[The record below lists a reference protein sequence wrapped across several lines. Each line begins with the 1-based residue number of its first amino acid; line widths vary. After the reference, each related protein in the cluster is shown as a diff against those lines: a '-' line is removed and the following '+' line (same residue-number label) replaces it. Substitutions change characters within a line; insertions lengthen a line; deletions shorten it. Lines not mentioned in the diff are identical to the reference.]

1 MDYAPRY
8 RLTRDRLIT
17 LGRSLEDSQAASPVP
32 GCPAWTVKDVYAHLA
47 GIIDDVSNGRLEGI
61 TTDPW
66 TQRQV
71 EARAAMTF
79 AEVLDEWESY
89 DTELD
94 AVASGAQEL
103 GQPNLLI
110 DLWTH
115 GQDIRGAVGAPAE
128 GDDTFTLWCATQL
141 APVLVRRAAKAGL
154 GPAELRLAD
163 QVHREGEHPAV
174 VLTVDPFEYVRGSMG
189 RRSRAQMRAWDW
201 AWSGPEGDP
210 DPYIDCLTIFGIAES
225 DIVESP

>member
-1 MDYAPRY
+1 MDYASRY
-8 RLTRDRLIT
+8 RLTRDRLLT
-17 LGRSLEDSQAASPVP
+17 LGRSLDDSQAASPVP

-47 GIIDDVSNGRLEGI
+47 GIIDDVSNGRLEDI

-71 EARAAMTF
+71 EERAAMTF

-94 AVASGAQEL
+94 AVASSAQEL

-128 GDDTFTLWCATQL
+128 GDDDFTIWCAEQL

-154 GPAELRLAD
+154 PPVELRLGAA
-163 QVHREGEHPAV
+163 VHRASDDPAV
-174 VLTVDPFEYVRGSMG
+174 VLSVEPFEYVRGSMG

-210 DPYIDCLTIFGIAES
+210 DRYIDCLTIFGIAES
-225 DIVESP
+225 DIVESI